1 MIVERVYQRAFTC
14 VLAAWDNVVAP
25 RRIRVPKKTVP
36 ATTSPDAAA
45 INAIDASS
53 RRSVGARAATSG
65 TDVLPLV
72 VDATVVVSV
81 DVPVAVAVPVVAAVP
96 IPVVVVVGLAT
107 ALVLHPV
114 SAPQTLAPVAGTGFW
129 HVVLQQMPPNSSF
142 VVHER

>member
-1 MIVERVYQRAFTC
+1 MVYQRAFTC

-25 RRIRVPKKTVP
+25 RRNRVPKKTVP

-45 INAIDASS
+45 INATDASS

-81 DVPVAVAVPVVAAVP
+81 DV
-96 IPVVVVVGLAT
+96 VGLVT

>member
-1 MIVERVYQRAFTC
+1 MIVERVYQCAFTC
-14 VLAAWDNVVAP
+14 VLAAWDDIVAA
-25 RRIRVPKKTVP
+25 RRNRVPKKTVP

-45 INAIDASS
+45 INATDASS

-81 DVPVAVAVPVVAAVP
+81 DV
-96 IPVVVVVGLAT
+96 VGLASV
-107 ALVLHPV
+107 LVAHPV
-114 SAPQTLAPVAGTGFW
+114 SAPQARAPVAGTGLW

-142 VVHER
+142 VVHGR